1 MEIFRMDD
9 RTHRAAHRIEGRSA
23 APGIALG
30 PLVRLAAAKHDIRQY
45 RSAAEEHK
53 ALVDAL
59 AASHVDLSALVSEVG
74 DAEAEAILSFQIA
87 LLEDDNLAAPAFA
100 LITGGEVANRA
111 WSDAIAREIASY
123 DGADDPYFRARA
135 SDLRDLRD
143 RVLRHLAGEADQIVP
158 SGVIVAAEDMPP
170 SMFLATDWRDGGL
183 VLRRGSPS
191 SHVAILARSRGV
203 PMIVGVDVDHLEN
216 GRDALLDGEAGL
228 LIVDPD
234 TDTRAAYCQRH
245 AEQSEF
251 RQAFASFSGP
261 ALTAS
266 GELVRVMINVTGLA
280 ELEQLDPAH
289 VDGIGLM
296 RTEFLFQGCETL
308 PSEEEQYQIYR
319 RMIEWAA
326 GRPVTIRTLDAGGD
340 KPIKGLTQTGDINPF
355 LGVRGV
361 RLSLRH
367 LDVFRV
373 QLRALARAAVAGNL
387 KVMIPMVTVPE
398 ELDRCRTLLEQA
410 LEDLRREGQE
420 AQMPPLG
427 MMVEVPAAALTIED
441 FNADFFS
448 IGSNDLIQYVAA
460 ASRDEPQ
467 LADLARPSR
476 AVFGLIGHVVNYA
489 DSSGRETSLCGD
501 LAGDPEQVAALL
513 DQGLRILSVAPRAL
527 GPVRAAIA
535 RYSGS
540 GAFSSEVE
548 PGSRQENVSN
558 QESRAPFRSD
568 RTGKGSSA

>member
-1 MEIFRMDD
+1 MDD

-30 PLVRLAAAKHDIRQY
+30 PLVRLAAAKHDARQN
-45 RSAAEEHK
+45 RSPAEEHQ

-59 AASHVDLSALVSEVG
+59 AASQADLTVLAGEVE
-74 DAEAEAILSFQIA
+74 DADAEAILSFQIA
-87 LLEDDNLAAPAFA
+87 LLEDDSLSAPGFA
-100 LITGGEVANRA
+100 RIAGGEAANRA
-111 WSDAIAREIASY
+111 WSAAIDPEIESY
-123 DGADDPYFRARA
+123 DQADDPYFRARA

-143 RVLRHLAGEADQIVP
+143 RVLRHLAGEVDQLVP
-158 SGVIVAAEDMPP
+158 AGVIVAADDMPP

-203 PMIVGVDVDHLEN
+203 PMIVGVDVDQLEN
-216 GRDALLDGEAGL
+216 GRDAMLDADAGH

-234 TDTRAAYCQRH
+234 TDTRVNYSQRR
-245 AEQSEF
+245 AEQSEL
-251 RQAFASFSGP
+251 RQAMASFSGP
-261 ALTAS
+261 ALTAA

-280 ELEQLDPAH
+280 ELEGLDPAK

-296 RTEFLFQGCETL
+296 RTEFLFQGREKL
-308 PSEEEQYQIYR
+308 PAEEEQYQIYR
-319 RMIEWAA
+319 RMLEWAA

-340 KPIKGLTQTGDINPF
+340 KPIVGLTQPGDINPF

-367 LDVFRV
+367 LDVFRQ
-373 QLRALARAAVAGNL
+373 QLRALARAAGAGNL

-410 LEDLRREGQE
+410 VEQLHSEGRD
-420 AQMPPLG
+420 AQLPPLG

-460 ASRDEPQ
+460 ASRDEPK

-476 AVFGLIGHVVNYA
+476 AVFGLIGHVVSHA
-489 DSSGRETSLCGD
+489 HRSAREASLCGD
-501 LAGDPEQVAALL
+501 LAGDPGQVAALL
-513 DQGLRILSVAPRAL
+513 DRGLRVFSVSPGAL

-535 RYSGS
+535 RYSGP
-540 GAFSSEVE
+540 A
-548 PGSRQENVSN
+548 
-558 QESRAPFRSD
+558 A
-568 RTGKGSSA
+568 

>member
-1 MEIFRMDD
+1 MDD
-9 RTHRAAHRIEGRSA
+9 RTHRKAHRIEGRSA

-30 PLVRLAAAKHDIRQY
+30 PLVRLAPARHDARPN
-45 RSAAEEHK
+45 RSPAEERQ

-59 AASHVDLSALVSEVG
+59 AASQADLTVLAREVG
-74 DAEAEAILSFQIA
+74 DADADAEAILSFQIA
-87 LLEDDNLAAPAFA
+87 LLEDDNLAAPGFA
-100 LITGGEVANRA
+100 RIAGGEVASRA
-111 WSDAIAREIASY
+111 WSAAVDAEIASY
-123 DGADDPYFRARA
+123 DEADDAYFRARA

-203 PMIVGVDVDHLEN
+203 PTIVGVDVDHLEN
-216 GRDALLDGEAGL
+216 GSDAVLDADAGL

-234 TDTRAAYCQRH
+234 AATRATYCQRR
-245 AEQSEF
+245 AEQTAL
-251 RQAFASFSGP
+251 RQAVAAFSGP

-266 GELVRVMINVTGLA
+266 GERVRVMINVTGLA
-280 ELEQLDPAH
+280 ELSGLDPAD

-296 RTEFLFQGCETL
+296 RTEFLFQGRDKL

-319 RMIEWAA
+319 RMVEWAA

-340 KPIKGLTQTGDINPF
+340 KPIAGLTQSGDLNPF

-361 RLSLRH
+361 RLSLRR
-367 LDVFRV
+367 LDVFRA

-398 ELDRCRTLLEQA
+398 ELDRCRALFEQT
-410 LEDLRREGQE
+410 LEDLRREGRE

-476 AVFGLIGHVVNYA
+476 AVFGLIRHVVDHA
-489 DSSGRETSLCGD
+489 DRSGRETSLCGD
-501 LAGDPEQVAALL
+501 LAGDPGQVAALL
-513 DQGLRILSVAPRAL
+513 DQGLRIFSVAPGAL

-535 RYSGS
+535 RYT
-540 GAFSSEVE
+540 GAV
-548 PGSRQENVSN
+548 
-558 QESRAPFRSD
+558 A
-568 RTGKGSSA
+568 